1 MRERLPIVIEDLELP
16 ENSDSENSSK
26 KNKSY
31 GYVSF
36 MYLISL
42 MITISSI
49 LVIMFFGR

>member
-1 MRERLPIVIEDLELP
+1 MKERLPVVIEDLKLP
-16 ENSDSENSSK
+16 INCDNNNVKS
-26 KNKSY
+26 KSY

-49 LVIMFFGR
+49 LVILFFGR